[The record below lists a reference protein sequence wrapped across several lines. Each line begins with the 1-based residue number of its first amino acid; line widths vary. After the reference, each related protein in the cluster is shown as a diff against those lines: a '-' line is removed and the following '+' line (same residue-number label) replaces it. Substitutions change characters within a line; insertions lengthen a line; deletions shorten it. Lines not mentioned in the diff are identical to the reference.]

1 MNYKILFVYILLLSI
16 FPTSKVFS
24 QTQFLDLVSVNNISN
39 TAIVNGDS
47 LHITVGPNQY
57 VRINTVFL
65 TVEYS
70 GSGTFRNNL
79 SSYVGSNGFCAELY
93 GQCLVENNDL
103 LAKYTGST
111 ANSLINPYYFGG
123 KTIGVQNKV
132 GFVLSKG
139 EDAVIHL
146 TVNNYGTSNTQ
157 LIHKILV
164 SYEIYE

>member
-1 MNYKILFVYILLLSI
+1 MNFRILFVYILLLSI

-39 TAIVNGDS
+39 TDIVNGDS
-47 LHITVGPNQY
+47 LHITAGPNQY

-65 TVEYS
+65 TVEYT
-70 GSGTFRNNL
+70 GSGTIKNNL
-79 SSYVGSNGFCAELY
+79 SGYIGSWGFCAELY
-93 GQCLVENNDL
+93 GQCLINNNDL
-103 LAKYTGST
+103 LAKFGGSSSSILNT
-111 ANSLINPYYFGG
+111 NYFGG
-123 KTIGVQNKV
+123 KTIRVQNKV

-146 TVNNYGTSNTQ
+146 TLNNFGTSNTM